1 MRAVREV
8 HEFWANIIQLAI
20 ATWLLSTHI
29 GYAASG
35 PIIVSLV
42 ALTATVFVSPLARKY
57 QIAWLGKTQKRVG
70 QYRVPG
76 PLNHHTALTYC

>member
-8 HEFWANIIQLAI
+8 HEFWANIIQLSI

-42 ALTATVFVSPLARKY
+42 TLVATVLVSPLARKY

-70 QYRVPG
+70 QYSVHSLLIYHQR
-76 PLNHHTALTYC
+76 